1 MVCLIKVPESSRKS
15 NPNALQKT
23 NNTFMHSVD
32 FSCFV
37 WFFLPTNWGTKLN
50 LTM

>member
-32 FSCFV
+32 FPVCLV
-37 WFFLPTNWGTKLN
+37 FLSTNWEQS
-50 LTM
+50 